1 MKAIRVFAY
10 GTPDVLTLAEVDDPV
25 PGENEVLIDVAT
37 AAVNPIDWKIVSGS
51 MQAFIKLALPF
62 TPGVDAAGTVVAVGR
77 NVTTLA
83 PGDEVMGFI
92 GIVGAYASRVVVDA
106 ARLARKPA
114 GLSFAQAAAMPAATL
129 TAWQALHEHGALQS
143 GQSVLIHAAAGGVGS
158 AAVQLANLAGAQVI
172 GTASAGNRDYV
183 LELGAAQFID
193 YRAGDFSQQVPKVDL
208 VIDLVGASTQ
218 ARSWSVLKPGGTLVS
233 TVSRPD
239 TDHADIPAGATGKHF
254 STRADGQLLT
264 DLAALYASGGLRTHL
279 DSAFPLAQANRALER
294 SMGGHVRGKVIL
306 DMSA

>member
-10 GTPDVLTLAEVDDPV
+10 GTPDMLTLAEVDDPV

-158 AAVQLANLAGAQVI
+158 AAVQLASLAGAQVI
-172 GTASAGNRDYV
+172 GTASASNRDYV
-183 LELGAAQFID
+183 LELGATQFID

-218 ARSWSVLKPGGTLVS
+218 ARSWSVLKQGGTLVS

-254 STRADGQLLT
+254 TTRSDGQLLT
-264 DLAALYASGGLRTHL
+264 DLAALYASGGLHAHL
-279 DSAFPLAQANRALER
+279 DSAFPLAEANRALER

>member
-1 MKAIRVFAY
+1 MKAIRVSAY
-10 GTPDVLTLAEVDDPV
+10 GSPDVMTLAELDDPV
-25 PGENEVLIDVAT
+25 PGENEVLIDVAA

-51 MQAFIKLALPF
+51 MKAFIKLPLPF
-62 TPGVDAAGTVVAVGR
+62 TPGVDAAGTVIAVGR
-77 NVTTLA
+77 NVTTLV

-114 GLSFAQAAAMPAATL
+114 GLSFAEAAAMPAATL

-158 AAVQLANLAGAQVI
+158 AAVQLARLAGAHVI
-172 GTASAGNRDYV
+172 GTASADNRDYV
-183 LELGAAQFID
+183 LDLGAAQFID
-193 YRAGDFSQQVPKVDL
+193 YRAGDFSQQVPNVDL
-208 VIDLVGASTQ
+208 VIDLVGGTTQ
-218 ARSWSVLKPGGTLVS
+218 TRSWSVLKQGGTLVS

-239 TDHADIPAGATGKHF
+239 TNHAGIPAGAIGKHF
-254 STRADGQLLT
+254 ATRTDGQLLT
-264 DLAALYASGGLRTHL
+264 ELAALNASGDLRVHL
-279 DSAFPLAQANRALER
+279 DSAFPLAEANRALER